1 VDGVVGDEQR
11 AADLRLGQLGGQEI
25 EDLELARAEV
35 RGRFL
40 PGLALAR
47 RVPSALE
54 AALEHPRVLRV
65 PSPIVRF
72 VRVGTTGLEFELQV
86 FVSQLEDR
94 LVVTNDLNRTLLA
107 KLIEEKIVDPRPAT
121 EFKLRDLDRLA
132 EALRSR
138 AGTDHAPSP
147 TR

>member
-1 VDGVVGDEQR
+1 
-11 AADLRLGQLGGQEI
+11 
-25 EDLELARAEV
+25 
-35 RGRFL
+35 
-40 PGLALAR
+40 
-47 RVPSALE
+47 
-54 AALEHPRVLRV
+54 V

-72 VRVGTTGLEFELQV
+72 VRVGTAGLEFELYV

-94 LVVTNDLNRTLLA
+94 LVVTNHLNRIILG
-107 KLIEEKIVDPRPAT
+107 KLIEEKIVDPAPVA

-132 EALRSR
+132 EALRGR